1 MNKIKHKK
9 IILPFISGLLLLISG
24 CVQNYN
30 NKTTFTQDELL
41 AALNMV
47 RGEITASDAAKK
59 IAEKNGQNIG
69 NLGFTEAKYLAYDD
83 KAGTFAVKVKGT
95 KDGIHFDTT
104 FNVSGFIHPY
114 RDTLLN
120 SPVYQ
125 EGNKLIFN
133 KVIEKN
139 TGLQEFIAEANAAK
153 GIGYTSFSYTLMG
166 SDKTVSIGDHS
177 AYKLVAGFSE
187 NAGKIKIEAKYYIK
201 YKTYTGSGEE
211 NVETDPVSNKTVSS
225 DEPYF
230 TKEDVFKYILDE
242 VKKDDGFI
250 QTGNK
255 FASEF
260 YARAVTSNKTP
271 AGLFDTSKLQKYR
284 DVYKPGSGGYL
295 VLPDID
301 AAVYDP
307 RNNGIKADDFAGTL
321 HLTYYIAT
329 QDLINNIG
337 SNGFIPKTLET
348 TKTGFRK
355 IDEATAKDLFS
366 FALAKSTGNLTDW
379 KASSISEDSLIKE
392 QGTFS
397 DMSWLTV
404 LENVVLKGYT
414 LSLNGYSNFVFDK
427 VLADKN
433 NAFLS
438 KGRNGELM
446 LIKSIKFSKEEN
458 TQDLKI
464 SIIFE
469 GKNNG
474 ADGEPIVLTA
484 IPNL

>member
-1 MNKIKHKK
+1 M
-9 IILPFISGLLLLISG
+9 
-24 CVQNYN
+24 
-30 NKTTFTQDELL
+30 
-41 AALNMV
+41 
-47 RGEITASDAAKK
+47 
-59 IAEKNGQNIG
+59 
-69 NLGFTEAKYLAYDD
+69 
-83 KAGTFAVKVKGT
+83 
-95 KDGIHFDTT
+95 
-104 FNVSGFIHPY
+104 
-114 RDTLLN
+114 
-120 SPVYQ
+120 
-125 EGNKLIFN
+125 
-133 KVIEKN
+133 
-139 TGLQEFIAEANAAK
+139 
-153 GIGYTSFSYTLMG
+153 
-166 SDKTVSIGDHS
+166 
-177 AYKLVAGFSE
+177 
-187 NAGKIKIEAKYYIK
+187 
-201 YKTYTGSGEE
+201 
-211 NVETDPVSNKTVSS
+211 
-225 DEPYF
+225 
-230 TKEDVFKYILDE
+230 
-242 VKKDDGFI
+242 
-250 QTGNK
+250 
-255 FASEF
+255 
-260 YARAVTSNKTP
+260 
-271 AGLFDTSKLQKYR
+271 
-284 DVYKPGSGGYL
+284 YKPGSGGYL

-307 RNNGIKADDFAGTL
+307 RNNGIKADDFAGNL

-446 LIKSIKFSKEEN
+446 LIKSIKFSKEAN
-458 TQDLKI
+458 TQALKI

-484 IPNL
+484 IPDF

>member
-1 MNKIKHKK
+1 M
-9 IILPFISGLLLLISG
+9 
-24 CVQNYN
+24 
-30 NKTTFTQDELL
+30 
-41 AALNMV
+41 
-47 RGEITASDAAKK
+47 
-59 IAEKNGQNIG
+59 
-69 NLGFTEAKYLAYDD
+69 
-83 KAGTFAVKVKGT
+83 
-95 KDGIHFDTT
+95 
-104 FNVSGFIHPY
+104 
-114 RDTLLN
+114 
-120 SPVYQ
+120 
-125 EGNKLIFN
+125 
-133 KVIEKN
+133 
-139 TGLQEFIAEANAAK
+139 
-153 GIGYTSFSYTLMG
+153 
-166 SDKTVSIGDHS
+166 
-177 AYKLVAGFSE
+177 
-187 NAGKIKIEAKYYIK
+187 
-201 YKTYTGSGEE
+201 
-211 NVETDPVSNKTVSS
+211 
-225 DEPYF
+225 
-230 TKEDVFKYILDE
+230 DE

-284 DVYKPGSGGYL
+284 DVYKPGSDGYL

-446 LIKSIKFSKEEN
+446 LIKSIKFSKEAN
-458 TQDLKI
+458 TQALKI

-484 IPNL
+484 TPNL